1 MLQNYTVPLMLS
13 NQEAG
18 WGQKTG
24 LFFGGITFA
33 YLVPCIFLYP
43 ETKGRTYQ
51 ELDELFERG
60 VPAWKFA
67 KTKTAYQAG
76 IEVRGGEQ

>member
-1 MLQNYTVPLMLS
+1 MLS
-13 NQEAG
+13 DQNAG

-24 LFFGGITFA
+24 LFFGGTTLV
-33 YLVPCIFLYP
+33 YLIPCILLFP
-43 ETKGRTYQ
+43 ETKGRTYN

-67 KTKTAYQAG
+67 STKTTQDAAVEQRQAD
-76 IEVRGGEQ
+76 EK